1 MRFGLAIASLV
12 ISGILLLLGLGQ
24 RTVFAG
30 PDEIVYSASTAAQP
44 EAQQYA
50 VITADQFSAVP
61 GQANLM
67 LGGTDSFAALG
78 SRADVEAWV
87 APLAHVDLVADAE
100 KKQLRSD
107 PVAAQSSDLNDAQVQ
122 ALDPRGS
129 DLWLSEQG
137 SGRVPVSLAD
147 DQAMLVRVGGGDA
160 VSVIWSQDDRTPWAG
175 PLLVAGGVFA
185 LIGLLLYLLAVD
197 HNRRGLGP
205 RRGRSGPL
213 IGIRNM
219 LGGSKGSTGTK
230 GTGTPGPKRSGAAKF
245 VAAPVLGLAALLALS
260 GCSANYW
267 PEIGARPAA
276 DQSSADDHAV
286 VAPVPILQA
295 QIDRIV
301 ENVASVAGEGDDAL
315 DAKVLASRF
324 SGDALEQRT
333 AHYKIR
339 SKVSDYEVVLPR
351 ITAKQLDYELVQ
363 STEGWPRTV
372 FATVASEAP
381 EPVADKKADKKTTAT
396 STAAEEPQASPSLAM
411 ILTQSGPHE
420 NYHVTRIFALRGGI
434 SMPAAAPAEEGTALL
449 PDDLKTLALPPAQVG
464 ADYAKVLAGGTGVAQ
479 AVSFDLT
486 DDTIIAKSGAAW
498 VAAAKKSA
506 RKDKFDVKY
515 SVTAAQTSTAIT
527 SLSTGV
533 GGALVATTVLESRIE
548 KQAGKYQ
555 PKAVGAVTAL
565 SKLKGAQKRIV
576 SKVSHQLLFF
586 VPSDASGEKIHLLGY
601 TTELVGASK

>member
-30 PDEIVYSASTAAQP
+30 PDEIVYSAAAAGQS
-44 EAQQYA
+44 QKQYA
-50 VITADQFSAVP
+50 VITADQFTAVP
-61 GQANLM
+61 GQANLL

-78 SRADVEAWV
+78 SKADVEAWV
-87 APLAHVDLVADAE
+87 APLPHVQLVADAE

-107 PVAAQSSDLNDAQVQ
+107 PVAAQGSELSDAQLT
-122 ALDPRGS
+122 ALDPKGS

-137 SGRVPVSLAD
+137 SGRVPVALAD
-147 DQAMLVRVGGGDA
+147 DQAMLIRVGGGDT
-160 VSVIWSQDDRTPWAG
+160 VSVVWSQDDRTPWAG

-219 LGGSKGSTGTK
+219 LGGSKRAK
-230 GTGTPGPKRSGAAKF
+230 GARNPGPRRRGAAKL

-267 PEIGARPAA
+267 PEIGAAPAA
-276 DQSSADDHAV
+276 DRSSEDDHAV
-286 VAPVPILQA
+286 VAPVPIVQA

-301 ENVASVAGEGDDAL
+301 NDVAAVAGKGDEAL
-315 DAKVLASRF
+315 DAKVLTARF

-381 EPVADKKADKKTTAT
+381 APVADKKAEKAADTKTTAA

-411 ILTQSGPHE
+411 ILTQNGPHE

-464 ADYAKVLAGGTGVAQ
+464 ADYAKVLAGGTGVPQ
-479 AVSFDLT
+479 AAPFDLT

-506 RKDKFDVKY
+506 RKDKVDVKY
-515 SVTAAQTSTAIT
+515 SVTAAQTDTAIT